1 MAVAQEAEQ
10 VSYQSE
16 GRQIDLSLLK
26 CACRNILGQ
35 NIECWAGSNASI
47 GEYVNSRDASTE
59 MWMWMSDSVL
69 IYR

>member
-1 MAVAQEAEQ
+1 MAVAQEEEQ

-35 NIECWAGSNASI
+35 NIEC
-47 GEYVNSRDASTE
+47 
-59 MWMWMSDSVL
+59 
-69 IYR
+69 